1 MRLKAAWFG
10 KLETRKHWSEQYAQ
24 WLNLE
29 NQKPETSPVYWQQQT
44 EMLMLRNEKAMLES
58 QYAHWRRLA
67 AFYEEALREQ
77 QDLIENT
84 EREKAA
90 LERE

>member
-1 MRLKAAWFG
+1 
-10 KLETRKHWSEQYAQ
+10 
-24 WLNLE
+24 
-29 NQKPETSPVYWQQQT
+29 
-44 EMLMLRNEKAMLES
+44 MLRNEKAMLES

-90 LERE
+90 LEREWQGLTPLEVIRMGS